1 MAKQDM
7 YDLEMHNDFINS
19 LITLKEILEDMDKI
33 SEVLGLKINDM
44 IRHFEFLEEELRI
57 AVLRNRFL
65 GRPSNFIEEEID
77 NIEKL
82 KWDVKWESKGAKM
95 LQDLHYEK
103 SDEIVEIAKIEQ
115 KLIRSGASKN

>member
-77 NIEKL
+77 NRKI
-82 KWDVKWESKGAKM
+82 KM
-95 LQDLHYEK
+95 GCK
-103 SDEIVEIAKIEQ
+103 MGI
-115 KLIRSGASKN
+115 

>member
-95 LQDLHYEK
+95 VQDLHYEK